1 MSLKPLHNGSH
12 SGATRPVSLRL
23 THRDIEQLHA
33 RAVTVSGTVTGIA
46 RELIL
51 TGLADGGNQA
61 LAKRRMH
68 IERRLTA
75 IDGAIRDLAQHASQV
90 EQALKDV
97 GAKFNALLNALSV
110 EGGT

>member
-33 RAVTVSGTVTGIA
+33 RAVSGTVTGIA